1 MAKFARD
8 SVVTPAMVG
17 QWEKNARIVV
27 CWRHPTT
34 LSVKAAVRTERS
46 VPGPS
51 GATLIKLFAQDADN

>member
-1 MAKFARD
+1 
-8 SVVTPAMVG
+8 MVG